1 MKYKIL
7 LILFVISLL
16 ASLTLSFLPV
26 AEICNPEIGCEVIHH
41 SSYNYMFGIQNS
53 YFGVLF
59 FALGAL
65 LIYSQIKNATK
76 QKKNLIHA
84 AVIIGSIIALY
95 FLYLQQFI
103 LKSYCLYCL
112 TVDFSMIASLIVTL
126 IYWKK

>member
-7 LILFVISLL
+7 LILFVIALL
-16 ASLTLSFLPV
+16 ASLILSFLPV
-26 AEICNPEIGCEVIHH
+26 AEICNPNIGCEVIHH
-41 SSYNYMFGIQNS
+41 SSYNYIFGIQNS
-53 YFGVLF
+53 YFGILF

-65 LIYSQIKNATK
+65 LIHSQIKNATK

-103 LKSYCLYCL
+103 LKSYCIYCL
-112 TVDFSMIASLIVTL
+112 TVDVSMLLALLVIIFN
-126 IYWKK
+126 WKK

>member
-7 LILFVISLL
+7 LILFLIALL
-16 ASLTLSFLPV
+16 ASLILSFLPI

-41 SSYNYMFGIQNS
+41 SSYNYIFGIQNS
-53 YFGVLF
+53 YFGILF

-65 LIYSQIKNATK
+65 LIHSQIKNATK

-103 LKSYCLYCL
+103 LKSYCIYCL
-112 TVDFSMIASLIVTL
+112 TVDVSMLLALLVIIFN
-126 IYWKK
+126 WKK